1 MKGPRIGRLT
11 VATVP
16 VLALLVVAGPIPSAQ
31 ANHQYCGEAAEG
43 VHLGG
48 YAGETR
54 DNGHPDGEEV
64 GGAVDYAGAGAVG
77 IAKNVAFAA
86 DRVTVAIGLSESMYD
101 VLNFS
106 SPNKEVKLGFSIA
119 KLAAGIAKTAAD
131 AVVMRLEQQNAEV
144 NACGGTELGD
154 MIDTLFVA
162 RIQEELTGLSSGG
175 SPIGPPSMFV
185 LPDDGAPEWTSESDR
200 YDGHE
205 GSLEI
210 PYIDGVAND
219 ENIGVAVVVRNAIAH
234 LEAHGINTGG
244 GFKWVPGVGVVYQD
258 GAKDL
263 WWDAIRLLE
272 DGRVR
277 LAYAKFAEAYRMAV
291 STQTTS

>member
-1 MKGPRIGRLT
+1 MRRIRSG
-11 VATVP
+11 VAVGAP
-16 VLALLVVAGPIPSAQ
+16 VLALLAVVGPAPSAQ
-31 ANHQYCGEAAEG
+31 ANHQYCGKDAEG

-64 GGAVDYAGAGAVG
+64 GGAVDYAGVGAVA
-77 IAKNVAFAA
+77 IAKQVAFAL
-86 DRVTVAIGLSESMYD
+86 DRVNESVGMAEAIADAVPFIE
-101 VLNFS
+101 
-106 SPNKEVKLGFSIA
+106 PEKEIKLGFSIA

-131 AVVMRLEQQNAEV
+131 AVVMGLEQRNAEV
-144 NACGGTELGD
+144 DACGGTVTGD
-154 MIDTLFVA
+154 LLDTLFVA
-162 RIQEELTGLSSGG
+162 RIEEELAGLASGG

-185 LPDDGAPEWTSESDR
+185 LPDDGAPEWTSETDR

-205 GSLEI
+205 GSLDI

-219 ENIGVAVVVRNAIAH
+219 ENIGVAVIVRNTIAH

-244 GFKWVPGVGVVYQD
+244 GFKWIQGQGLVYQD

-263 WWDAIRLLE
+263 WWDAMRLLE

-291 STQTTS
+291 SLQTTS